1 MTPLRTDRQAP
12 RPAAGTGLATRLLAL
27 ADRVRRLPPPSH
39 RDPEA
44 FHVARSE
51 LAAEL
56 RRLAAETEPA
66 AGATRPTLA
75 TLWRKT

>member
-1 MTPLRTDRQAP
+1 MTLPTDHRAP
-12 RPAAGTGLATRLLAL
+12 GPTAGTGLGARLRDL
-27 ADRVRRLPPPSH
+27 ADRIRRLPPPNH

-56 RRLAAETEPA
+56 RRLAAETEPT
-66 AGATRPTLA
+66 AGASRPTFA
-75 TLWRKT
+75 TQWRER